1 MSNFNTNPRTKRK
14 IRILFV
20 FAVDQTSKNKIVE
33 KPLVFI
39 ANPPPEARFLIDKNT
54 FDKKPFYCFDF
65 RKHYKNQWIFNDFVA
80 TSMILSHCLIARLNP
95 KNVKFHWFSMVFWF
109 LGFGPKSPIWRLLG
123 LLAASV
129 LASHFR
135 RMLISKNH
143 INPQLILPKMR
154 FLAAHF
160 GLNLAQNRVC
170 SSKQKTHVAAVKLTF
185 LRFYRS

>member
-1 MSNFNTNPRTKRK
+1 
-14 IRILFV
+14 
-20 FAVDQTSKNKIVE
+20 
-33 KPLVFI
+33 
-39 ANPPPEARFLIDKNT
+39 
-54 FDKKPFYCFDF
+54 
-65 RKHYKNQWIFNDFVA
+65 
-80 TSMILSHCLIARLNP
+80 
-95 KNVKFHWFSMVFWF
+95 MVFWF

-160 GLNLAQNRVC
+160 GLKLAQNRVC
-170 SSKQKTHVAAVKLTF
+170 SSKQKTSLACVKLTF
-185 LRFYRS
+185 CVFIDHKIDWNLMHRKGGYLGLPGLDPAPSGPQIDPKSIENRPRLDPTSTLETVIILAACRSSYCMSFILFHVVHLIGRLSQRSSTRI